1 MRLSSGIWVLALLAA
16 CRSGEPGRQ
25 SGAAGA
31 AAPNVVIVTASDFKF
46 DAPAEMP
53 AGLTTFRLA
62 NRGPSLHH
70 IQLIK
75 LGEGKTVDDLLA
87 AFKTPGPPPSWM
99 SVAGGPNPPEPGDT
113 ANATLSLEPGSYA
126 MLCFVPTP
134 DGLPHVMKGMI
145 QPLTVTGPA
154 RTGVAEPSADLV
166 IKLVDYDFQL
176 SKPLTAGRHTIRI
189 ENAGPQEHELAI
201 VRLDPGKKPEDF
213 ALWGMKQVGPAPGKM
228 LGGVSG
234 IVPGMHA
241 SIDVEFTPGQYAFLC
256 FAPDS
261 KDGKPHF
268 LHGMAKLL
276 EVS

>member
-1 MRLSSGIWVLALLAA
+1 
-16 CRSGEPGRQ
+16 
-25 SGAAGA
+25 
-31 AAPNVVIVTASDFKF
+31 
-46 DAPAEMP
+46 
-53 AGLTTFRLA
+53 
-62 NRGPSLHH
+62 
-70 IQLIK
+70 
-75 LGEGKTVDDLLA
+75 
-87 AFKTPGPPPSWM
+87 
-99 SVAGGPNPPEPGDT
+99 
-113 ANATLSLEPGSYA
+113 
-126 MLCFVPTP
+126 
-134 DGLPHVMKGMI
+134 MKGMVR
-145 QPLTVTGPA
+145 PLTVTGPA
-154 RTGVAEPSADLV
+154 RTGVAEPSADIV

-201 VRLDPGKKPEDF
+201 VRLEPGKTPADF
-213 ALWGMKQVGPAPGKM
+213 AAWGMKQVGPAPGKM

-241 SIDVEFTPGQYAFLC
+241 SIDVDFTPGRYGFLC

>member
-1 MRLSSGIWVLALLAA
+1 
-16 CRSGEPGRQ
+16 
-25 SGAAGA
+25 
-31 AAPNVVIVTASDFKF
+31 
-46 DAPAEMP
+46 
-53 AGLTTFRLA
+53 
-62 NRGPSLHH
+62 
-70 IQLIK
+70 
-75 LGEGKTVDDLLA
+75 
-87 AFKTPGPPPSWM
+87 M

-134 DGLPHVMKGMI
+134 DGVPHVMKGMI